1 MAIITIK
8 DNQEFRRIF
17 ARGASRVGPALVVY
31 RLQGK
36 EGITRFGF
44 TVSKKVGK
52 AVVRNR
58 LRRVLKE
65 ICRLH
70 PEAFGHGMDY
80 VIVARPRAGERT
92 YRELESELLSLAED
106 QR

>member
-1 MAIITIK
+1 MGIITIK
-8 DNQEFRRIF
+8 DNKDFRRIF

-31 RLQGK
+31 GLAG
-36 EGITRFGF
+36 EVGTTRFGF

-70 PEAFGHGMDY
+70 PESFRPGMDY
-80 VIVARPRAGERT
+80 VVIARPRARDLT
-92 YRELESELLSLAED
+92 YRELATELLSLAGD
-106 QR
+106 LP